1 MICYIFMKHIHSQ
14 IRFVRV
20 YLKNAFNTSPIFF
33 RVSNDPIPSP
43 RRNIVSAIEQIAS
56 FYTAGFRITK
66 TINMIVPTGNLLA
79 GISANCDRGHNL
91 SVSCEQNSIAK

>member
-1 MICYIFMKHIHSQ
+1 MHL
-14 IRFVRV
+14 IRYR
-20 YLKNAFNTSPIFF
+20 LF
-33 RVSNDPIPSP
+33 REPNELILSP

-79 GISANCDRGHNL
+79 GISATCDRDYNL
-91 SVSCEQNSIAK
+91 SVSHEQNSIAK